1 MKTLKYIL
9 MMTLACGLTTS
20 CMNKGWDESEKT
32 PEEVGL
38 GNKYI
43 QETNV
48 VTIANLKQTYLTQI
62 NTDYRNGTPYVQIDK
77 DMQIRLL

>member
-9 MMTLACGLTTS
+9 MMILACGLTTS

-48 VTIANLKQTYLTQI
+48 VTL
-62 NTDYRNGTPYVQIDK
+62 VS
-77 DMQIRLL
+77 